1 MDRAIDHSGW
11 WCQPYWGYRQASVP
25 SNWLYCWNVQVKVMS
40 GHQQW
45 ITTVEL
51 SKSVFSHKQ
60 RSWESIGK
68 Q

>member
-40 GHQQW
+40 CHQQW

-60 RSWESIGK
+60 GAGS